1 MNNYTF
7 LICLSIFF
15 LSCNNNSKSK
25 STQVIIDPNPT
36 SEMAELMRK
45 MTQELKQVKLKLESN
60 DNIDKNLF
68 QFALIHEQHVTDS
81 SFNKAHIEPMSLSFD
96 YAIDNFNT
104 DPTTTNYNNIIN
116 NCKSCHQLSC
126 QGPLMIINKLSI
138 TANQL

>member
-1 MNNYTF
+1 MNYYTF
-7 LICLSIFF
+7 LIYLSIFF

-25 STQVIIDPNPT
+25 SSQVIIDPNPT

-45 MTQELKQVKLKLESN
+45 MTQELKQVKLKLESKN
-60 DNIDKNLF
+60 DIDKNLF

-81 SFNKAHIEPMSLSFD
+81 SFYKPHIKPMSLSFD

-104 DPTTTNYNNIIN
+104 DPTITNYNNIIN

-138 TANQL
+138 TENQL

>member
-1 MNNYTF
+1 MNYYTF
-7 LICLSIFF
+7 LIYLSIFF

-25 STQVIIDPNPT
+25 SSQVIIDPNPT

-45 MTQELKQVKLKLESN
+45 MTQELKQVKLKLESKN
-60 DNIDKNLF
+60 DIDKNLF

-81 SFNKAHIEPMSLSFD
+81 SFNKPHIKPMSLSFD

-104 DPTTTNYNNIIN
+104 DPTITNYNNIIN

-138 TANQL
+138 TENQL

>member
-15 LSCNNNSKSK
+15 LSCKNNSKSK
-25 STQVIIDPNPT
+25 SSQVVIDPNPT

-45 MTQELKQVKLKLESN
+45 MTQELKQVKLKLESKN
-60 DNIDKNLF
+60 DIDKNLF
-68 QFALIHEQHVTDS
+68 QFALIHEQHVTDN
-81 SFNKAHIEPMSLSFD
+81 SFNKPHIKPMSLSFE

-104 DPTTTNYNNIIN
+104 DPTITNYNNIIN

-138 TANQL
+138 TENQL